1 MIRIG
6 DRLYD
11 KAFFGARST
20 ELAKLAGIDNKRPGR
35 YAVCFNDTTEWLAL
49 FIAIRDAGASVLP
62 IHPATPYA
70 AARRLA
76 LHAGCE
82 RLLYNSL
89 DGELLSDPP
98 AVDQPG
104 QLLQMSSGTTG
115 SPKLISRSWASIRI
129 EIENYV
135 GTFRASDGMTPIVAC
150 PTTHSYG
157 LICGI
162 LAGIYRGVVPVIVD
176 TTNPK
181 HVLKVLRETERP
193 VLYTSPAI
201 LNMLAQLSPSG
212 ETIHAAMTSGTVL
225 PEPWFER
232 IRAKCD
238 QLFQQYGCSEAGC
251 VAINPDL
258 TAANDMGYI
267 LPHAA
272 AETGDSLETASEIVL
287 RKNDGSVIGTSD
299 LGYLRADGMLVFVS
313 RMDDMINVAGLN
325 VYPGDVEDAA
335 TAMASVTDAV
345 AFRKTDHFAGERVAL
360 LFSAKEPISL
370 GEIREWLGRHL
381 ASHQLPME
389 MVQVAE
395 VPRQANGKIN
405 RREIAERHAAG
416 AFLSEKRDVAS

>member
-11 KAFFGARST
+11 KAFFDTRSA
-20 ELAKLAGIDNKRPGR
+20 ELSKLAGMDGRRGGR
-35 YAVCFNDTTEWLAL
+35 YAVCFSDATEWLAL
-49 FIAIRDAGASVLP
+49 FFAIRDADASVLP

-82 RLLYNSL
+82 RLFYNSL
-89 DGELLSDPP
+89 AGEVLSEPQDG
-98 AVDQPG
+98 DQPG

-115 SPKLISRSWASIRI
+115 APKLIARSWESISV
-129 EIENYV
+129 EIESYV
-135 GTFRASDGMTPIVAC
+135 RTFTAPEGMTPVVAC

-157 LICGI
+157 LICG
-162 LAGIYRGVVPVIVD
+162 LLVGIRRGAVPVIVD

-193 VLYTSPAI
+193 LLYTSPAI
-201 LNMLAQLSPSG
+201 LNMLAQLLPSG

-232 IRAKCD
+232 IRARCD
-238 QLFQQYGCSEAGC
+238 RLFQQYGCSEAGC

-267 LPHAA
+267 LPHAK

-287 RKNDGSVIGTSD
+287 RKDDGSVIGTSD
-299 LGYLRADGMLVFVS
+299 LGYVRPDGMLVFVS
-313 RMDDMINVAGLN
+313 RLDDMINVAGLN

-335 TAMASVTDAV
+335 TAMPGITDAV
-345 AFRKTDHFAGERVAL
+345 AFRKTDRFAGERVAL
-360 LFSAKEPISL
+360 LFSADETISL
-370 GEIREWLGRHL
+370 GSLREWLGRHL

-389 MVQVAE
+389 MIQVAE

-405 RREIAERHAAG
+405 RRDIAERHAAG
-416 AFLSEKRDVAS
+416 AFLPAQTGVA

>member
-1 MIRIG
+1 MIKIG

-11 KAFFGARST
+11 KAYFDTRSA
-20 ELAKLAGIDNKRPGR
+20 ELEKLTGIDSTRPGR
-35 YAVCFNDTTEWLAL
+35 YAVCFSDTAEWLAL
-49 FIAIRDAGASVLP
+49 FFAIRKAGSSVMP

-76 LHAGCE
+76 IHAGCG
-82 RLLYNSL
+82 RLFYNSFA
-89 DGELLSDPP
+89 GEVLYEPLTERE
-98 AVDQPG
+98 PG

-115 SPKLISRSWASIRI
+115 APKLIARTWESIRV
-129 EIENYV
+129 EIESYV
-135 GTFRASDGMTPIVAC
+135 AIFTAPEGMTPVIAC

-162 LAGIYRGVVPVIVD
+162 LVGIHRGATPVIVD

-181 HVLKVLRETERP
+181 HVLKVLRETEHP
-193 VLYTSPAI
+193 LLYTSPAI
-201 LNMLAQLSPSG
+201 LNMLAQLLPAG

-232 IRAKCD
+232 IRARCD
-238 QLFQQYGCSEAGC
+238 RLFQQYGCSEAGC

-258 TAANDMGYI
+258 TSANDMGYL
-267 LPHAA
+267 LPHVA
-272 AETGDSLETASEIVL
+272 TDIGSSMETAGEVVL
-287 RKNDGSVIGTSD
+287 RKSDGSVISTSD
-299 LGYLRADGMLVFVS
+299 LGYIRPDGMLVFVS

-335 TAMASVTDAV
+335 TAMPSVSDAV
-345 AFRKTDHFAGERVAL
+345 AFRKSDRFAGERVVL
-360 LFSAKEPISL
+360 LFSASEPISL
-370 GEIREWLGRHL
+370 GAIREWLGRHL
-381 ASHQLPME
+381 ASHQMPME
-389 MVQVAE
+389 MIQVAE

-416 AFLSEKRDVAS
+416 AFLPATAGALS